1 MNSSM
6 VITLLLAKNDEDN
19 PDVAVPKYLP
29 EAEQGL
35 YIDVV
40 VARPQRKVLNL
51 FVLVSTKSIPTA
63 TMLILL

>member
-6 VITLLLAKNDEDN
+6 VITLFLAKNDEDN